1 MPRDVL
7 ASALR
12 VVDHLSRTRE
22 AVGVRE
28 LSRDLGIAV
37 ASTHRIL
44 QALCRERLAVQ
55 VGDRGH
61 YASGARFVEIA
72 SRIVH
77 SNDLVP
83 TALPLLRHVAARSGE
98 SALVMV
104 AEGYDS
110 VCRASVESDQFL
122 RVVFPVGWRGPLYR
136 GATGRVLLA
145 FQETKFVEAAVQRG
159 QRAAGAL
166 RLADP
171 DALLRGLAKIRRDG
185 YGVSH
190 GERQEDW
197 SSVAAPI
204 PGPDGRAI
212 AAVAIYG
219 PSVRFARANLPRF
232 VKLAKSCA
240 AEIGETLQQR
250 LGQLGRE
257 RHEQQGA

>member
-1 MPRDVL
+1 M
-7 ASALR
+7 R
-12 VVDHLSRTRE
+12 VVEHLSKTRE

-44 QALCRERLAVQ
+44 KALCRERLAVQ
-55 VGDRGH
+55 VGDRGL
-61 YASGARFVEIA
+61 YASGARLVEIA
-72 SRIVH
+72 SHLVH
-77 SNDLVP
+77 TNELVP
-83 TALPLLRHVAARSGE
+83 IALPLLRNVAAKSGE
-98 SALVMV
+98 SALIMT
-104 AEGYDS
+104 AEGRES
-110 VCRASVESDQFL
+110 VCQASVESHQFL

-145 FQETKFVEAAVQRG
+145 FQAPRAIDSVIAGG

-166 RLADP
+166 KLTDSGDLVRS
-171 DALLRGLAKIRRDG
+171 LAKIRRDG

-204 PGPDGRAI
+204 HGPDGLVV
-212 AAVAIYG
+212 AAVAVYG
-219 PSVRFARANLPRF
+219 PSARFARADLPRF
-232 VKLAKSCA
+232 IGLATGCA
-240 AEIGETLQQR
+240 NAVSEALQQR
-250 LGQLGRE
+250 LGHAGGG